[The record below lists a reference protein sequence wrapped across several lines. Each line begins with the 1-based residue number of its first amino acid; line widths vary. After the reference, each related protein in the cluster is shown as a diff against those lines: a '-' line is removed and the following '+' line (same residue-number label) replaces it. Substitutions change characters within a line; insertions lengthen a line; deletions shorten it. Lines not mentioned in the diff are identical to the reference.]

1 MLLGHDARPVAA
13 FRGRAVMKLPRREFL
28 RWAASAAALPAIAVS
43 AQAQGYPT
51 RPVRLIL
58 GYPAGGSTDLV
69 ARIMGA
75 WLAERLARALCTQ
88 DKPSAR
94 TQSGGAGGGRFAA

>member
-1 MLLGHDARPVAA
+1 
-13 FRGRAVMKLPRREFL
+13 MKLPRREFL

-58 GYPAGGSTDLV
+58 GYPAGPGASAPARLV
-69 ARIMGA
+69 TLRVM
-75 WLAERLARALCTQ
+75 
-88 DKPSAR
+88 
-94 TQSGGAGGGRFAA
+94 GGACQGFEASLPAEQLKGIVV